1 MDARQSLR
9 TLLRRPGPCR
19 FLASALDS
27 FSVTPSIAA
36 LDHQS
41 VHMKAAEA
49 QELDDARVMLP
60 YPPPLIVE

>member
-27 FSVTPSIAA
+27 FSVMPFIAA

-41 VHMKAAEA
+41 VHMKGAK
-49 QELDDARVMLP
+49 AREMDYADVMLP
-60 YPPPLIVE
+60 YPPLLILE